1 MSLCQLKFPS
11 DIGTGSTQY
20 RYVTFTIGQT
30 QESSKDKLTDTVSSA
45 ISSTMNS
52 AKALATGAMSA
63 LSNMGDL
70 GNSVANTLGNITSGA
85 FGTSNVS
92 TEGAIMLPLPN
103 AMEDNQ
109 AHKWEE
115 QEGLLSKIGK
125 VAFSAGDSVIKNVP
139 GLSSLDM
146 NAETAL
152 AYAMTTTNQRQ
163 FMTNPS
169 YWQMY
174 KGTSPRDLNMSWI
187 FVPRTSSE
195 ATSIQN
201 IVLAFKRY
209 SSPEKTTDSYMFAS
223 PYIWTVSF
231 SNPKI
236 TKMLALNN
244 LVCTQVQVSY
254 GDGTM
259 PLFKDGMPKYIQMTL
274 SFHECTVST
283 ANDFQAGT
291 GSSGSSASSSS
302 LGSSSESSGT
312 SSSSGSGSTSKPSS
326 GSSSSSTVVNRYKS

>member
-30 QESSKDKLTDTVSSA
+30 QESSKDKLTDA
-45 ISSTMNS
+45 ISSQISKTASNVKKI
-52 AKALATGAMSA
+52 ATAGLNALGETGQTI
-63 LSNMGDL
+63 SN
-70 GNSVANTLGNITSGA
+70 VLGNITSGV

-115 QEGLLSKIGK
+115 QEGILSKLSK
-125 VAFSAGDSVIKNVP
+125 VAFSAGDSAIKAIP

-152 AYAMTTTNQRQ
+152 AYAMTTTNHRQ
-163 FMTNPS
+163 FMANPS

-187 FVPRTSSE
+187 FVPRTSAE
-195 ATSIQN
+195 ASSIQN
-201 IVLAFKRY
+201 IVLAFKKY
-209 SSPEKTTDSYMFAS
+209 SSPEKSTDGYMFAS

-283 ANDFQAGT
+283 ANDYQDGSGSG
-291 GSSGSSASSSS
+291 GSSSSSSS
-302 LGSSSESSGT
+302 LGSSSESSSSG
-312 SSSSGSGSTSKPSS
+312 SSSGSGSSSKPSS
-326 GSSSSSTVVNRYKS
+326 GSSSSSTVANRYKS

>member
-30 QESSKDKLTDTVSSA
+30 QESSKDKLTDA
-45 ISSTMNS
+45 ISSQISKTASDVQTIAN
-52 AKALATGAMSA
+52 AGLNELGDTGQTI
-63 LSNMGDL
+63 SN
-70 GNSVANTLGNITSGA
+70 VLGNITSGV

-115 QEGLLSKIGK
+115 QEGMLSRLSKM
-125 VAFSAGDSVIKNVP
+125 VYSAGDSAIKAIP
-139 GLSSLDM
+139 GASSLDI

-152 AYAMTTTNQRQ
+152 AYAMTTTNKRQ
-163 FMTNPS
+163 FMANPS

-201 IVLAFKRY
+201 IVLAFKKY
-209 SSPEKTTDSYMFAS
+209 SSPEKSTDGYMFAS
-223 PYIWTVSF
+223 PFIWTVSF

-283 ANDFQAGT
+283 ANDYQD
-291 GSSGSSASSSS
+291 SSGSGGSSSSSS
-302 LGSSSESSGT
+302 LGSSSESSG
-312 SSSSGSGSTSKPSS
+312 SGGSSGSGSSSKPSS
-326 GSSSSSTVVNRYKS
+326 GSSIVSKVTKTFKS